1 MARPFLKWV
10 GGKTQLLNEL
20 NERIPKHPKQ
30 LNYIEAFTGGGA
42 LFFSLYR
49 NERIQS
55 AVLNDANA
63 ELILCYREIK
73 NNVKG
78 VVTALEKL
86 SREWYSREETNTIT
100 FKEMLDHKMKEDV
113 RTRKGYYFFKRREW
127 NETRVEHPLSLKK
140 GKAVKRVALTI
151 FLNKTCF
158 NGMYRVNQNGEYNTP
173 YGFPKKPK
181 ICDEQNLYAVHA
193 SLKNVK
199 LVHGGFEDL
208 TIDSDTDLI
217 YFDPPYYPISETS
230 FTAYDKS
237 GFNDEKQIELSG
249 VLNICHDKGVKF
261 LLSNSNPLESPLK
274 SNFLHELYKG
284 FDIYSVSANRM
295 INSKGKERGPIKEI
309 LVSNIEL
316 LQKEV

>member
-1 MARPFLKWV
+1 MGNHNIQSFINGRLRLWNMARPFLKWV

-20 NERIPKHPKQ
+20 NERIPRHPKR

-49 NERIQS
+49 NERIKS

-73 NNVKG
+73 NNVEE

-86 SREWYSREETNTIT
+86 SREWYRREETNTTT
-100 FKEMLDHKMKEDV
+100 FAEMLGHKKEEDV
-113 RTRKGYYFFKRREW
+113 KTRKGFYFFKRREW
-127 NETRVEHPLSLKK
+127 NETRVEYPLSLEED
-140 GKAVKRVALTI
+140 KAAERVALTI

-181 ICDEQNLYAVHA
+181 ICDEHNLYAVHA
-193 SLKNVK
+193 SLKKVK

-208 TIDSDTDLI
+208 TIE
-217 YFDPPYYPISETS
+217 P
-230 FTAYDKS
+230 
-237 GFNDEKQIELSG
+237 
-249 VLNICHDKGVKF
+249 
-261 LLSNSNPLESPLK
+261 
-274 SNFLHELYKG
+274 
-284 FDIYSVSANRM
+284 
-295 INSKGKERGPIKEI
+295 
-309 LVSNIEL
+309 NIESDL
-316 LQKEV
+316 F

>member
-10 GGKTQLLNEL
+10 GGKTQLLDEL
-20 NERIPKHPKQ
+20 NERIPNHPKR

-78 VVTALEKL
+78 VVAALNKL

-100 FKEMLDHKMKEDV
+100 FKEMLDHTTKEDV
-113 RTRKGYYFFKRREW
+113 KTRKGYYFFKRREW
-127 NETRVEHPLSLKK
+127 NETKVDHPLSLNKSE
-140 GKAVKRVALTI
+140 AVERVALTI

-158 NGMYRVNQNGEYNTP
+158 NTP

-181 ICDEQNLYAVHA
+181 ICDEQNLHAVHA

-208 TIDSDTDLI
+208 TIESNIDLV

-237 GFNDEKQIELSG
+237 GFNDEKQIELADI
-249 VLNICHDKGVKF
+249 LNICHDKGVQF
-261 LLSNSNPLESPLK
+261 LLSNSNPLESPLN
-274 SNFLHELYKG
+274 SNFLHDLYRG
-284 FDIYSVSANRM
+284 FDIYSVFANRM

-316 LQKEV
+316 LKKER